1 LHLFTEHKLEKGM
14 AGKRG
19 QKATSGYR
27 IGEQLG
33 EKLKETFIY
42 NLIKEGTSNFV
53 KK

>member
-27 IGEQLG
+27 IGKQLG
-33 EKLKETFIY
+33 V
-42 NLIKEGTSNFV
+42 LIKEGTYSSFV
-53 KK
+53 KN